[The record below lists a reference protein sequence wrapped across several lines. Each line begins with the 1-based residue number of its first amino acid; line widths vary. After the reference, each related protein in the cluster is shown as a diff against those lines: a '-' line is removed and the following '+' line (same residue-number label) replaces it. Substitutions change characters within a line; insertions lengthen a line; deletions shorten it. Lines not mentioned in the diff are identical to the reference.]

1 MKGYIKV
8 FLFLFLFSFCL
19 NQNVENVEIQESYNI
34 MLRRMQ
40 EESQSD
46 AISQLQN
53 QIIVWSCIGL
63 AFILYFSVVSLINMP
78 IQKSSILYA
87 KYGTNK
93 VQQTQ

>member
-63 AFILYFSVVSLINMP
+63 TFILYFSVVSLINMP

-93 VQQTQ
+93 GQQNQ

>member
-53 QIIVWSCIGL
+53 QIINWIKIYL
-63 AFILYFSVVSLINMP
+63 
-78 IQKSSILYA
+78 K
-87 KYGTNK
+87 K
-93 VQQTQ
+93 